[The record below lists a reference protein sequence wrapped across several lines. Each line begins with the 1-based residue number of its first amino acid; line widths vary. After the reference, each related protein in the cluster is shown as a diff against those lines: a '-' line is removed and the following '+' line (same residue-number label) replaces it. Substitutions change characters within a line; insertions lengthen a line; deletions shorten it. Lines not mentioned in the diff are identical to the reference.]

1 MWRSEKLDP
10 SKNWCKIE
18 MKLTLVF
25 DRAVGKD
32 SGSGQEF
39 DR

>member
-1 MWRSEKLDP
+1 MNSL
-10 SKNWCKIE
+10 KIPVE
-18 MKLTLVF
+18 LTLVF
-25 DRAVGKD
+25 DRAVGKE